1 MPLWLTCIKDGSS
14 KVMRQ
19 PLECT
24 ANTVKRKKEKLLTAK
39 DVTEFPLIAMKI
51 FCHQL
56 LAWRLLGE
64 ILHSIWQIRSIC
76 GGNINNELET

>member
-1 MPLWLTCIKDGSS
+1 LNAQETELKG
-14 KVMRQ
+14 K
-19 PLECT
+19 
-24 ANTVKRKKEKLLTAK
+24 NEKLLTTK

-76 GGNINNELET
+76 GGNINNEVET